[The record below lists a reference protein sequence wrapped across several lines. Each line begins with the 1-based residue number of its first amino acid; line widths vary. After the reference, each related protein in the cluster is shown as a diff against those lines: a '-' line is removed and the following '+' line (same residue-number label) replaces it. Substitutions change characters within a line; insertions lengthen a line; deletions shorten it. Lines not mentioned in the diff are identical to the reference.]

1 MPWGQ
6 LVYLITAVP
15 WQVSGGSSNALSRDL
30 RLTCTCRACRASLPG
45 ATKLSQAQGT
55 NSSSTSSAWHRCR
68 AMGSRPGGASKFLK
82 CLVDFEAWENFISEF
97 AVSFLFVT
105 SVLSKFHWGLME
117 NAKVAHGKFKVLS
130 NTFAWKPPL
139 AGSQF
144 SCGKASDPTCAK
156 YSTHVPKY
164 QPIKLPK
171 RS

>member
-30 RLTCTCRACRASLPG
+30 RRTCRACRASLPG

-82 CLVDFEAWENFISEF
+82 CLVDFEAWENFISELLW
-97 AVSFLFVT
+97 VSFVT

-117 NAKVAHGKFKVLS
+117 NAKVAHGKLRFV
-130 NTFAWKPPL
+130 NTFAWTSSRWEPVLMRQGEWSNMRKV
-139 AGSQF
+139 QY
-144 SCGKASDPTCAK
+144 TCAQI
-156 YSTHVPKY
+156 STYKTT
-164 QPIKLPK
+164 
-171 RS
+171 